1 MSSQTA
7 LFHGFDPAPERPCD
21 PARHFSTR
29 LKGPIKTG
37 WLRARLFARR
47 QGGSRTTAADRSAVK
62 RSPRVCGRDAVS
74 IALRR
79 QWMYPNS
86 HPNKC
91 VPALPT
97 ASRCVSHTKSREAD
111 DHRNWCST
119 RHIGTRRDSP
129 DLPDSAEVV
138 SSILTS
144 PTNVSLITGV
154 FLLPVDVTTMSSGRE
169 EATSASTSVTL
180 RSLWGSE

>member
-7 LFHGFDPAPERPCD
+7 LFHGFDPVPERPCD

-62 RSPRVCGRDAVS
+62 RSPRVCGRDSLS

-91 VPALPT
+91 VPALPK
-97 ASRCVSHTKSREAD
+97 APRCVSHTKSREAD
-111 DHRNWCST
+111 DQRNWHST
-119 RHIGTRRDSP
+119 GHIGTRRGSP
-129 DLPDSAEVV
+129 DLPDNAEVAD
-138 SSILTS
+138 SIQLA
-144 PTNVSLITGV
+144 PPGV
-154 FLLPVDVTTMSSGRE
+154 GRHTIKIEMASRQNRPDCLDVCPDRCD
-169 EATSASTSVTL
+169 L
-180 RSLWGSE
+180 